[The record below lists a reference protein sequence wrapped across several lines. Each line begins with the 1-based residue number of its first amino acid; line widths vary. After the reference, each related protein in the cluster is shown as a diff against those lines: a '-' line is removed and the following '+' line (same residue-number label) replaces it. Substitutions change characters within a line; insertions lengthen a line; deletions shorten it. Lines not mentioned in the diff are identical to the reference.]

1 MFLVLLWMIY
11 GFVSSVVSGWV
22 QGWGSFLWCLY
33 EINSFWWIL
42 CSLILYLILIVHLT
56 LVRPDRSSHL
66 NEFRSVRRCSH
77 WRTGSDRQTDV
88 SPERKHVHHFLCSP
102 VVPSKPD
109 GQMNLIKPDRLC
121 VSGASPPIKA
131 ETALFT
137 QRSHFSLNH
146 VKSTQRRA
154 C

>member
-11 GFVSSVVSGWV
+11 VFVSSVVSGWV

-66 NEFRSVRRCSH
+66 NEFRSVRRS
-77 WRTGSDRQTDV
+77 
-88 SPERKHVHHFLCSP
+88 
-102 VVPSKPD
+102 
-109 GQMNLIKPDRLC
+109 
-121 VSGASPPIKA
+121 
-131 ETALFT
+131 
-137 QRSHFSLNH
+137 FSLKNRKWQADRRLSWKETRPSLPLLSGDP
-146 VKSTQRRA
+146 VQTWWTDESNQTGPALCFRSFSSNKSRNGFIHSKKPLFLES